1 MPEPN
6 VHGETIVYRLF
17 DVGFA
22 IHLDQASALLSS
34 SSPERLRPV
43 RGEARR
49 GFHLMGR
56 RFSRLWADLHTRVAD
71 ATEMVERVENSLK
84 VTDDVFLAR
93 IYAGALELFRG
104 KTWRNGIDRICCSS
118 PLMTPSNGAPYA
130 RLPASR
136 IALMRSMR

>member
-1 MPEPN
+1 MIPQAAEMPEPN

-49 GFHLMGR
+49 GYHLMGR
-56 RFSRLWADLHTRVAD
+56 RFSRLLADLHTRVALI
-71 ATEMVERVENSLK
+71 AFEIP
-84 VTDDVFLAR
+84 LALLR
-93 IYAGALELFRG
+93 H
-104 KTWRNGIDRICCSS
+104 
-118 PLMTPSNGAPYA
+118 
-130 RLPASR
+130 
-136 IALMRSMR
+136 